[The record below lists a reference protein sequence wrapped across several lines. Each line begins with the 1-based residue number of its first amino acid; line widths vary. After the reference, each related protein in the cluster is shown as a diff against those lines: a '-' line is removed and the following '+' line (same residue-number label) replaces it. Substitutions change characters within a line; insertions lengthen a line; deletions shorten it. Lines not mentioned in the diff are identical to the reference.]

1 MPVIPQSG
9 YYLFS
14 NIFIHK
20 INHPLHNDSLVYS
33 FLVSLSHNLHLDL
46 SNEKKNKVKR
56 QFENGIA

>member
-14 NIFIHK
+14 NIVVYK
-20 INHPLHNDSLVYS
+20 INHPLLTDSLVYS